1 MATTGLLYENIMEK
15 SDLIIIGAGP
25 GGYET
30 ALAAAKRGMSVTLF
44 NGGALG
50 GTCLNE
56 GCIPTKCLCK
66 NAHVVDTLREADKFG
81 IDDFTF
87 TLDYNQVIARKNEV
101 LDQLREGIGMMLKAA
116 KVNVVP
122 AMASFKDAKTVIAD
136 GVEYTAEDIII
147 ATGSDSR
154 SLPIEGHD
162 LECVKDS
169 TDMLNIEYIPESL
182 TIIGGGVIG
191 LEFASIFAAFGSKV
205 TVIEFMKQILPP
217 FDSDIA
223 KRLKQALTKR
233 GIKIIT
239 SAAAK
244 KIEQNEDYEIVVT
257 YECKG
262 KEETVV
268 SSDLLMAVGRAPRVD
283 GLGLENAG
291 VDYSPK
297 GIPVD
302 EGMRTNVEHIYAIGD
317 VNARMMLAHVATFQG
332 YRAINTIQG
341 VKDDIRFD
349 IVPSAVFTRPECG
362 MVGMTEEQCKAQGI
376 EISVGQSFFRANGK
390 ALTMAEPDGLCKLIF
405 RKDDGRLVGAHIMGV
420 EAADLAQQCADLM
433 NANATKESMEQII
446 FSHPSVSEVIMSA
459 VHAVK

>member
-1 MATTGLLYENIMEK
+1 MGK
-15 SDLIIIGAGP
+15 CDLIIIGAGP
-25 GGYET
+25 GGYEA
-30 ALAAAKRGMSVTLF
+30 ALAAARRGMSVTLF
-44 NGGALG
+44 NGNKLG

-66 NAHVVDTLREADKFG
+66 NAEVVDTMRESDKFG
-81 IDDFTF
+81 LDDFTF
-87 TLDYNQVIARKNEV
+87 TLDYNKVVERKEQVV
-101 LDQLREGIGMMLKAA
+101 SQLRDGIAMMLKSA
-116 KVNVVP
+116 KVNVIDAV
-122 AMASFKDAKTVIAD
+122 ASFKDERTVVAS
-136 GVEYTAEDIII
+136 GVEYTGDNIII

-169 TDMLNIEYIPESL
+169 TAMLNIEYIPESL

-191 LEFASIFAAFGSKV
+191 LEFASVFASFGSKV

-244 KIEQNEDYEIVVT
+244 KIEQNSDYEIVVT

-262 KEETVV
+262 KEETIV
-268 SSDLLMAVGRAPRVD
+268 SSDLLMAVGRAPRLA
-283 GLGLENAG
+283 GLNLEAAG
-291 VDYSPK
+291 VEYTPK
-297 GIPVD
+297 GIVVD
-302 EGMRTNVEHIYAIGD
+302 DNMRTNKEHIYAIGD

-332 YRAINTIQG
+332 FRALNAIQG
-341 VKDDIRFD
+341 KSDDIRFD

-362 MVGMTEEQCKAQGI
+362 MVGKTEEQCKAEGI
-376 EISVGQSFFRANGK
+376 EIAVGQSFFRANGK
-390 ALTMAEPDGLCKLIF
+390 ALTMGESEGLCKLIF
-405 RKDDGRLVGAHIMGV
+405 CKESGKLIGAHIMGV
-420 EAADLAQQCADLM
+420 EAADLAQQCADMM
-433 NANATKESMEQII
+433 NSGATRESMEKII
-446 FSHPSVSEVIMSA
+446 FSHPSVSEVIMA
-459 VHAVK
+459 ALHAVK